1 MAAGLKRAERFE
13 RILQKLQIHGV
24 VSVVELG
31 EELQT
36 STVTIR
42 KDLSFL
48 EAQGRLSRVVG
59 GAVLNQ
65 GSGDKKDMLYVSQRK
80 NEGLKRAVAQKAA
93 QFVESGDSLVVTSG
107 MTPYLTL
114 CCAESAGNLKIV
126 TDSLMIAEEF
136 CRRPD
141 YQVIILGGEI
151 DGKDYFVHGRDA
163 VRQAE
168 YYMADKAIVTM
179 DGVDADRGLTTLRM
193 EGVNTLRSILLRA
206 RKRILVADSSKIGL
220 ESHCFVED
228 ISCVDVLVTNWTEDP
243 EKQEA
248 LKRIAAHGVRIVY
261 SDDFKEGE
269 TTTC

>member
-13 RILQKLQIHGV
+13 RILQKLQMHGV

-31 EELQT
+31 KELQT

-48 EAQGRLSRVVG
+48 EAQGRLTRVAG

-65 GSGDKKDMLYVSQRK
+65 ESGDKKDMLYVSQRK
-80 NEGLKRAVAQKAA
+80 NEELKRAVARRAA
-93 QFVESGDSLVVTSG
+93 KFIESGDSLVVTSG

-114 CCAESAGNLKIV
+114 RYSEGASGLKIV
-126 TDSLMIAEEF
+126 TDSLMTAEEF

-151 DGKDYFVHGRDA
+151 DQKDYFVHGHDA
-163 VRQAE
+163 VRQAG

-179 DGVDADRGLTTLRM
+179 DGVDADKGLTTLRM

-228 ISCVDVLVTNWTEDP
+228 ISCVDVLVTNWTEEP
-243 EKQEA
+243 QKQEA
-248 LKRIAAHGVRIVY
+248 LKKIAGNGVRIVY
-261 SDDFKEGE
+261 SDDIKEGE
-269 TTTC
+269 I